1 MNTEHPSTPPS
12 RSLASSEST
21 LGPNDKTDMDASSM
35 DKHVT
40 LDTTVI
46 PDETTRRDAP
56 SETDDAGHDHDEPN
70 DSNVHSEAE
79 DNDGISHIRIAL
91 TK

>member
-1 MNTEHPSTPPS
+1 MSTEHPPSPPS

-21 LGPNDKTDMDASSM
+21 LDPNDQTDMDASSM

-40 LDTTVI
+40 LDTIVI
-46 PDETTRRDAP
+46 SDETTRPDAP

-70 DSNVHSEAE
+70 DSNVHSEEE
-79 DNDGISHIRIAL
+79 DNDGM
-91 TK
+91 